1 MPATDATPAA
11 SPAQGGHGHLKKV
24 LGPFQLWGIAVGLVI
39 SGEYFGWSYGWNTA
53 GTLGFLVATVLVATM
68 YTTFIFSFTEL
79 STAIPHAGGPFAY
92 ARRAFGPNGGFV
104 AGFATLI
111 EFVFAPPAIALAIG
125 AYLNVQFPGINPK
138 WFALGAYV
146 IFIGLNWIGVG
157 IAAAFELFVTVL
169 AIVELLVFMGVV
181 TPGWTLANFTANG
194 WAGGSV
200 LNGAAISGIFAS
212 IPFAIWFFL
221 AIEGAAMAAEEA
233 RDPHRT
239 IPIAYTTGIVT
250 LVVLAFGVMIF
261 AGGVGDWRKL
271 ANINDPLPQA
281 MKAVV
286 GENSGWLHMLVW
298 IGLFGLIASF
308 HGIIMGYSRQ
318 IFALARAGYLP
329 RYFAGLSPRFDTPH
343 RALLAGGVIGVI
355 AIFSDEWVQFGGQTL
370 TANIVT
376 MAVLGAIVMYLI
388 SMAALF
394 KLRNSEPNLLRTYR
408 APFYPVF
415 PAIALGLGV
424 VCLGAM
430 VWFNA
435 MLTLLFIVLMAA
447 AYGYFLLTS
456 GQREAAAPTRCCLR
470 PPAPDRR
477 SRTPKRCCTAPP
489 SPARSS
495 ASKTFGRSWPSRAR
509 RVRATTSPASQRG
522 SAKSAW
528 PRATSWPTCRCRR
541 SSTRRW
547 CRTRATTSPGS
558 SSTATTRGLRAGG
571 ATSRSAR
578 SATGC
583 WRRSHARQRLARSH
597 RASRPRWWP
606 PCPS

>member
-1 MPATDATPAA
+1 MST
-11 SPAQGGHGHLKKV
+11 GLKKV
-24 LGPFQLWGIAVGLVI
+24 LGPIQLWGIAVGLVI

-92 ARRAFGPNGGFV
+92 ARRAFGPNGGFI
-104 AGFATLI
+104 AGFATLV

-169 AIVELLVFMGVV
+169 AILELLVFMGVV
-181 TPGWTLANFTANG
+181 APGWSLANFAANG
-194 WAGGSV
+194 WSGSSAF
-200 LNGAAISGIFAS
+200 GSAAVPGIFAS

-239 IPIAYTTGIVT
+239 IPLAYTTGILT

-261 AGGVGDWRKL
+261 AGGVGDWRRL

-286 GENSGWLHMLVW
+286 GEQSGWLHMLVW
-298 IGLFGLIASF
+298 IGLFGLVASF

-329 RYFAGLSPRFDTPH
+329 ATFAALSPRFNTPH
-343 RALLAGGVIGVI
+343 RALIAGGVVGVA

-376 MAVLGAIVMYLI
+376 MSVLGAIVMYLV

-394 KLRNSEPNLLRTYR
+394 KLRRSEPQLERTYR

-415 PAIALGLGV
+415 PAIALLLGL
-424 VCLGAM
+424 VCLSAM
-430 VWFNA
+430 IWFNGT
-435 MLTLLFIVLMAA
+435 LTLLFLVLMAL
-447 AYGYFLLTS
+447 AYGYFRLTA
-456 GQREAAAPTRCCLR
+456 GQREAAAPDKLL
-470 PPAPDRR
+470 
-477 SRTPKRCCTAPP
+477 
-489 SPARSS
+489 
-495 ASKTFGRSWPSRAR
+495 
-509 RVRATTSPASQRG
+509 
-522 SAKSAW
+522 
-528 PRATSWPTCRCRR
+528 
-541 SSTRRW
+541 STL
-547 CRTRATTSPGS
+547 G
-558 SSTATTRGLRAGG
+558 
-571 ATSRSAR
+571 
-578 SATGC
+578 
-583 WRRSHARQRLARSH
+583 
-597 RASRPRWWP
+597 
-606 PCPS
+606 

>member
-1 MPATDATPAA
+1 MHSTAVTPAA
-11 SPAQGGHGHLKKV
+11 AAVPAGTGHLKKV
-24 LGPFQLWGIAVGLVI
+24 LGPVQLWGIAVGLVI

-92 ARRAFGPNGGFV
+92 ARRAFGPTGGFV

-146 IFIGLNWIGVG
+146 IFIALNWIGIG

-169 AIVELLVFMGVV
+169 AIFELLVFMGVV
-181 TPGWTLANFTANG
+181 TPGWSMANFVANG
-194 WAGGSV
+194 WAGGNV

-286 GENSGWLHMLVW
+286 GDNSGWLHMLVW

-343 RALLAGGVIGVI
+343 RALLAGGVIGVV

-394 KLRNSEPNLLRTYR
+394 RLRKSEPDLLRTYR

-435 MLTLLFIVLMAA
+435 MLTLLFLVLMAA

-456 GQREAAAPTRCCLR
+456 AQRKAAAPDEML
-470 PPAPDRR
+470 
-477 SRTPKRCCTAPP
+477 
-489 SPARSS
+489 SS
-495 ASKTFGRSWPSRAR
+495 GTI
-509 RVRATTSPASQRG
+509 V
-522 SAKSAW
+522 
-528 PRATSWPTCRCRR
+528 
-541 SSTRRW
+541 
-547 CRTRATTSPGS
+547 
-558 SSTATTRGLRAGG
+558 
-571 ATSRSAR
+571 
-578 SATGC
+578 
-583 WRRSHARQRLARSH
+583 
-597 RASRPRWWP
+597 
-606 PCPS
+606 